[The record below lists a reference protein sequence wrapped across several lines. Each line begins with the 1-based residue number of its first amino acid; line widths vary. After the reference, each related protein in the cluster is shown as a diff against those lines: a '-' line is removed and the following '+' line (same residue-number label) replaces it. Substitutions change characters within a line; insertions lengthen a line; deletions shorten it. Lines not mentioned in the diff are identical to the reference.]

1 MESARVVC
9 LVLDSLDIRIV
20 QGRGWQL
27 GAPKEHGLVDVLGF
41 GDFVI
46 DPNPWIRN
54 IS

>member
-1 MESARVVC
+1 MESARVLC
-9 LVLDSLDIRIV
+9 LVLDGLDIRIV

-46 DPNPWIRN
+46 DPKPWIRN